1 MKRIATL
8 LLLTGIA
15 AAAMALT
22 SYDKVF
28 DKKYE
33 VKEGSAIAAAGCKLC
48 HMSAKGGPLNSYGK
62 DLTAAMKAANTKKLT
77 PAILAAVE
85 NLDSNGDGVK
95 NGASIKKD
103 VLP

>member
-1 MKRIATL
+1 MKRISTL
-8 LLLTGIA
+8 LLLSGIA
-15 AAAMALT
+15 AVAMAM
-22 SYDKVF
+22 SAYDKVF
-28 DKKYE
+28 DTKYE
-33 VKEGSAIAAAGCKLC
+33 VKAGSAIATAGCKLC
-48 HMSAKGGPLNSYGK
+48 HMGAKGGPVNKYGK
-62 DLTAAMKAANTKKLT
+62 DLQAALKAANTKKMT

>member
-8 LLLTGIA
+8 LLITGLA

-28 DKKYE
+28 DTKYE
-33 VKEGSAIAAAGCKLC
+33 VKPGSALATAGCKLC
-48 HMSAKGGPLNSYGK
+48 HVGAKGGAVNKYGK
-62 DLTAAMKAANTKKLT
+62 DLSAALKAANTKKMT

-85 NLDSNGDGVK
+85 NLDSNGDGIK
-95 NGASIKKD
+95 NGASIKQDK
-103 VLP
+103 LP